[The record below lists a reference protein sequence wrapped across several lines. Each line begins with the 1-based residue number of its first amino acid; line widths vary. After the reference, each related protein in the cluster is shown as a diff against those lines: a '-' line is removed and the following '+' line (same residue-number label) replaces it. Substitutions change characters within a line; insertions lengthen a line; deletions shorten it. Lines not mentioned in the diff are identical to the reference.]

1 MIYKIYVISR
11 PENDKGLSW
20 DLFQNKKGI
29 SAIMSVSRDPGY
41 RIMHF
46 LILGVGEKN
55 CSFPVGERNGR
66 EKGYFENII
75 IFNLEKKIKINK
87 KKDHLYEQLSN
98 NII

>member
-1 MIYKIYVISR
+1 
-11 PENDKGLSW
+11 
-20 DLFQNKKGI
+20 
-29 SAIMSVSRDPGY
+29 
-41 RIMHF
+41 MHF

-66 EKGYFENII
+66 EKWYFENII